1 AAGIVL
7 DYSRHRVTNR
17 TRDLLLELARAAR
30 IESWIERMFAGDIVN
45 GTENRAALHTAL
57 RAGERDG
64 GPTAPDEIG
73 ATVADS
79 LELVRRFSDA
89 VRKGEWPGHSGKPVT
104 DIVAMGIGGSHLG
117 PQLVCRALDHL
128 AAPEPRLHFVANV
141 DGRTLDALFP
151 RLDAATTLFL

>member
-1 AAGIVL
+1 MSELTRSPEWQALAQHAKGLGRIPLATLFEQDPGRPARFSAEAAGIVL
-7 DYSRHRVTNR
+7 DYSRHRITNR

-117 PQLVCRALDHL
+117 
-128 AAPEPRLHFVANV
+128 
-141 DGRTLDALFP
+141 
-151 RLDAATTLFL
+151 